1 MNYAVGHCVIAAS
14 AEDLTGTLLPLPGFA
29 VELPLLGIAS
39 FRDMEHAVR
48 KIGSLEIA

>member
-14 AEDLTGTLLPLPGFA
+14 SGDLTGTLLPLLGFA
-29 VELPLLGIAS
+29 VALPLLGIAM
-39 FRDMEHAVR
+39 FRLLEHAVR